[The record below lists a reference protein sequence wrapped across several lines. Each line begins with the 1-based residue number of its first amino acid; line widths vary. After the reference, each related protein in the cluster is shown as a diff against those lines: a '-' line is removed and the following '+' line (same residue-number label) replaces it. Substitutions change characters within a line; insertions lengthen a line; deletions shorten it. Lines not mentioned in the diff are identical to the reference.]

1 MDSIF
6 TSSKKYFYDIYKN
19 NYERTETEND
29 RIKSNILTLNKELKK
44 TESLNNRNYHRNNLT
59 LNFALKKSQKNCID
73 NYKVKRVFDNI
84 YGDKNIN
91 KGRSKCLY
99 FQSKLKSE
107 DKDKINQFFC
117 NDIKKKNKKVL
128 LIKC

>member
-1 MDSIF
+1 MEK
-6 TSSKKYFYDIYKN
+6 SKIIDEYGVN
-19 NYERTETEND
+19 LYE
-29 RIKSNILTLNKELKK
+29 IKSMFNDVEKAINEVL
-44 TESLNNRNYHRNNLT
+44 
-59 LNFALKKSQKNCID
+59 
-73 NYKVKRVFDNI
+73 FDLEDKLDQI